1 MTNPFDN
8 LILLSP
14 RRREA
19 ALECGLNHELLDAL
33 SDEFSELE
41 QQKTKGIAES
51 KGARLV
57 LSPQHGYGKSHLLGR
72 LFQRLSERAVCIY
85 LTPYADPSGGWRAVL
100 NAVVDELCQ
109 AQNFM
114 TASAQG
120 EQIVPQMEFFA
131 ANVLLTLVEQRR
143 QHKRL
148 PPELAN
154 AHLALTTQMAQTG
167 QISGWLE
174 WLDSSG
180 MIKDLGGELR
190 RAGLDLQPSSQAWM
204 QIFFQYVRAERNDT
218 IRHDAI
224 DWLRGRPLDD
234 DQRERLSLRPQ
245 DGPEPDASRPALNA
259 LARERLSMLCRLA
272 KFHLP
277 LLICFDQI
285 ESFCHE
291 PALTRSF
298 GNVVCELSNAQDAA
312 GPCFPNQAVVVTAN
326 QLEWEG
332 VIKPALYPAELQRFR
347 PQQALYLL
355 APTRPQAISLAS
367 LRLDHAGYG
376 PHIQKQFIEGP
387 WFNACFQGERVA
399 FGVRDF
405 LLRCQQ
411 QWPIFE
417 SHLAQQQK
425 NQNQNQNQEPQTPAP
440 PPPPQTISSNAP
452 PSNDPNPDADLEAE
466 PEEAWDILIEDLPA
480 LSPPKDNANETQTT
494 IYKMLDDAERA
505 LKRQDGA
512 LHFNPDA
519 LTWIVSH
526 FGRTI
531 PGVRVALQDDKS
543 NFIHTVWH
551 IEGGE
556 GAAWIGFI
564 TDDSNHWRRWRSI
577 REDAQRRC
585 TAHPGAKV
593 IALRTLDLNNIPGP
607 NWANEGEPFR
617 LAQRSVLDV
626 IVIDRAW
633 LARLFGARQVVM
645 EIEQGKYDIPGGAS
659 AVLAIL
665 TPLLDPLWARLRAS
679 LPVESRGLPALPPL
693 TAGASAQARPPQA
706 APSHPQQK
714 PIQQP
719 LPLSV
724 SPSTPAASTASPS
737 TTALTVTELLRSIRF
752 TLEAPRHRQSPS
764 EAAEA
769 GAVFHACARALHDLL
784 TKHPDAPPPHSAAD
798 IVWSFF
804 SKHLEPCPWR
814 HLSHVRAADVQVAAR
829 TFCDHISHLG
839 QNLSAQ
845 SRWSDLLLGA
855 EIERARYYQPRDSAH
870 RVRLSGR
877 VDAWRRVSGGWSEV
891 VDYKLRVEPKSDDL
905 YQVAAYA
912 WLMGATPEDADAPRI
927 GARIEYVSDK
937 VTTLALNPDEVLA
950 LIRAEVEP
958 TLRKWLRRD
967 PEPVMVLPPLSV
979 SETQAPERV
988 VKVLA
993 DYGLEVELVGDP
1005 IEAPQVQRL
1014 RLRPL
1019 GKTTVKQIEQRS
1031 SDLKVKLSLREI
1043 PLIEPGQGSVY
1054 VDIPRPQPHVVP
1066 WDILQHAWHEGH
1078 PTASALAL
1086 PIAVGVDNQPI
1097 TLDLGDPSQ
1106 CHVLVAGTSGSGKSE
1121 LLRSVLASLAARNS
1135 PETLRLTLIDPKRV
1149 TFSPFARSPFLEQGE
1164 VLFELESVI
1173 ECLEALGN
1181 EMQRIYEG
1189 LSLGNPMPI
1198 ARVVVIDEFAD
1209 LIRDRV
1215 FSKRFEGCIQ
1225 KLAALGRAANFHLIL
1240 ATQYPTHQVINTAI
1254 KVNLPV
1260 RVCLKMPSSK
1270 NSQMVIDQGGAEHLL
1285 GRGDLICVG
1294 VSGSACRGQA
1304 PLVES
1309 MRLRDL
1315 LRVSD

>member
-19 ALECGLNHELLDAL
+19 ALECGLNQELLDAL

-41 QQKTKGIAES
+41 QQKIKGVAES

-72 LFQRLSERAVCIY
+72 LFQHLSERAVCIY

-114 TASAQG
+114 TATAQG
-120 EQIVPQMEFFA
+120 EQTVAQMEFFA

-148 PPELAN
+148 SPEQAE
-154 AHLALTTQMAQTG
+154 AHLALTSLMGQTG

-174 WLDSSG
+174 WLNSSG
-180 MIKDLGGELR
+180 MITDLGGELR

-204 QIFFQYVRAERNDT
+204 QIFFQYVRAERGDT

-234 DQRERLSLRPQ
+234 DQRERLHLRSQ
-245 DGPEPDASRPALNA
+245 DCPEPDASRPALNA

-298 GNVVCELSNAQDAA
+298 GNIVCELSNAQDAA
-312 GPCFPNQAVVVTAN
+312 GPCFPNQSVVVTAN

-347 PQQALYLL
+347 PQTALYLL

-367 LRLDHAGYG
+367 LRLAHAGYS
-376 PHIQKQFIEGP
+376 PDIQKQFTEGP
-387 WFNACFQGERVA
+387 WFNACFQGERAA

-417 SHLAQQQK
+417 SHLAEQKK
-425 NQNQNQNQEPQTPAP
+425 NQNQKKEQELQTVSQPKPQNKQENKPENTPSSDAP
-440 PPPPQTISSNAP
+440 DTDTEI
-452 PSNDPNPDADLEAE
+452 
-466 PEEAWDILIEDLPA
+466 EEAWDILIEDLPA
-480 LSPPKDNANETQTT
+480 LSAPKDDANETKTV

-512 LHFNPDA
+512 LRFNADA
-519 LTWIVSH
+519 LTWVVSH

-577 REDAQRRC
+577 REDAQRRS
-585 TAHPGAKV
+585 TTHPGAKV
-593 IALRTLDLNNIPGP
+593 IALRTIDLNNIPGP

-626 IVIDRAW
+626 IVIDRGW

-645 EIEQGKYDIPGGAS
+645 EIEQGKYEIPGGAS

-665 TPLLDPLWARLRAS
+665 TPLFDPLWARLRAP
-679 LPVESRGLPALPPL
+679 LPVEPRGLPALPPL
-693 TAGASAQARPPQA
+693 TVGGVPPNSPQTAPSPPKQAPIQHTLPIALPPSTAA
-706 APSHPQQK
+706 APP
-714 PIQQP
+714 
-719 LPLSV
+719 
-724 SPSTPAASTASPS
+724 PSSS

-752 TLEAPRHRQSPS
+752 TLDAPRHRQSPS

-784 TKHPDAPPPHSAAD
+784 TKHPDAPPPHSGAD

-804 SKHLEPCPWR
+804 SKHLEPSPWR
-814 HLSHVRAADVQVAAR
+814 HLPHGRAADVQVAAR
-829 TFCDHISHLG
+829 TFCDHISQLG
-839 QNLSAQ
+839 QGLPAQ
-845 SRWSDLLLGA
+845 SRWSHVLLGA
-855 EIERARYYQPRDSAH
+855 EIERARYYEPRDSAH

-891 VDYKLRVEPKSDDL
+891 VDYKLRAEPKSDDL

-912 WLMGATPEDADAPRI
+912 WLMGATPGDAEAPRI
-927 GARIEYVSDK
+927 GARIEYISDK
-937 VTTLALNPDEVLA
+937 VATLALNPDEVLD

-993 DYGLEVELVGDP
+993 DYGLEVALVGDP

-1054 VDIPRPQPHVVP
+1054 VDIPRQQPHVVP
-1066 WDILQHAWHEGH
+1066 WEILQHAWHAGH
-1078 PTASALAL
+1078 PAAGALAV

-1121 LLRSVLASLAARNS
+1121 FLRSVLASLAARNS
-1135 PETLRLTLIDPKRV
+1135 PDTLRLTLIDPKRV
-1149 TFSPFARSPFLEQGE
+1149 TFSALGKSPFLEHGG
-1164 VLFELESVI
+1164 VLFELEPAI

-1181 EMQRIYEG
+1181 EMQSIYEG
-1189 LSLGNPMPI
+1189 LSLGNPLPI

-1215 FSKRFEGCIQ
+1215 FSKRFEASIQ

-1270 NSQMVIDQGGAEHLL
+1270 NSHMVIDQGGAEHLL
-1285 GRGDLICVG
+1285 GRGDLLCAG
-1294 VSGSACRGQA
+1294 VLGSVCRGQA
-1304 PLVES
+1304 PIVAPAQ
-1309 MRLRDL
+1309 LRDL
-1315 LRVSD
+1315 LRVPE